1 MKKTYISPEMFAV
14 KLQHQ
19 THLMEASITA
29 INGNGN
35 DNSQTDIDYGGES
48 GEGEGFLGKGFTS
61 KDLWDNEW

>member
-29 INGNGN
+29 IDGNGN
-35 DNSQTDIDYGGES
+35 SETGIDYGGES
-48 GEGEGFLGKGFTS
+48 GEGEGFLGKGFTNV
-61 KDLWDNEW
+61 WDEEW